1 MQHVGRLGVLPR
13 RARRRLRPQVRAAVG
28 LDRGGVQLRLLP
40 GQFCR
45 QSKFRDG
52 LTGQHHVAT
61 SRNLESRLL
70 TILRFLYMIND
81 ELLKH
86 PCSVAFANGTSQDAL
101 DENRG
106 FF

>member
-28 LDRGGVQLRLLP
+28 LDRGGVQLRLIP
-40 GQFCR
+40 GQSDFP
-45 QSKFRDG
+45 QSKKIQGWPMQLWPLF
-52 LTGQHHVAT
+52 
-61 SRNLESRLL
+61 E
-70 TILRFLYMIND
+70 ND

-106 FF
+106 LF